1 MIAAVSGEVLVR
13 RPDHV
18 VVDAGGVGYRLN
30 VSTETLRAV
39 PAVGKKAS
47 LHAHLVVRDDSMSL
61 YGFATEEERDLFLL
75 LTSVSGVGP
84 KVAVAAL
91 STGGVRDLLTAIAS
105 EDAKR
110 FQAVPGIGKRT
121 AERIILEL
129 RDKVAA
135 ELGDDDGEGLPTA
148 VAGGDARAEAR
159 EGLLGL
165 GYTPPEAERL
175 LDAARS
181 SGAETAEDLLAAA
194 LRAGSGADRTAA

>member
-1 MIAAVSGEVLVR
+1 VIAAVAGEVLVR

-18 VVDAGGVGYRLN
+18 VVDAAGVGYRLN

-39 PAVGKKAS
+39 PAVGKRTS

-84 KVAVAAL
+84 KVAIAAL
-91 STGGVRDLLTAIAS
+91 SGGAVRDLLTAIAG

-129 RDKVAA
+129 RDKVSG
-135 ELGDDDGEGLPTA
+135 ELAGEPGEGVPTA
-148 VAGGDARAEAR
+148 AAAGDARAEAR

-165 GYTPPEAERL
+165 GYTPAEAERL
-175 LDAARS
+175 LDDARS
-181 SGAETAEDLLAAA
+181 TGAATAEELLAAA
-194 LRAGSGADRTAA
+194 LRSGSGADRTAA